1 MTWSHGYFTDLNYT
15 NGYNRDMSPAM
26 LRLACL
32 CQAIQPQLS
41 EEPTYLEL
49 GFGQGLSI
57 NIHAAG
63 SAGSY
68 WGTDF
73 NPAQTVE
80 ARKLGLASGAN
91 LRLFDD
97 SFEELAS
104 RNDLPD
110 FDVIALH
117 GIWSWISE
125 ANQKVITDII
135 RRKLRPGGIVYVS
148 YNCLPGWAPVIPIR
162 ELMSLYKEFGEARMS
177 GPLGMIEGALQFSG
191 EVSRAGSIYFQ
202 ENPVAG
208 RHLEQLMKQERAYL
222 AHEYLN
228 ADWHLG
234 HFSDMARSLGDA
246 KLTFVGSARLL
257 DGMDALQ
264 LTGEGR
270 KLLSQI
276 GHPIM
281 RETVRD
287 YLLNRRFRSDIFAK
301 GARKLSGPEHRD
313 AWHSLNFVLST
324 PLVDIPKKIPLS
336 RGEVELPADKYD
348 PILEALC
355 EDKYRPKGVDELLQH
370 SKLRGFQPQDVV
382 EALTVLTGAGFTA
395 PVRDPSKKVQEQCKA
410 LNRHILDRARVSMDL
425 HHMVSPVTGGGIA
438 IPHIAQL
445 FILALREGKTDA
457 DSLANHVW
465 EFLDSIGERLVRD
478 GQSIESRD
486 ENLKELRGSAV
497 SFLRSGR
504 PLLEA
509 LQIIDPSEI
518 GGPPIKAYERLG
530 AEAD

>member
-1 MTWSHGYFTDLNYT
+1 MTWSYGYFTDLNYIH
-15 NGYNRDMSPAM
+15 GYNRDMNPAM
-26 LRLACL
+26 LCLACL

-162 ELMSLYKEFGEARMS
+162 ALMSLYKEFGEARMS

-191 EVSRAGSIYFQ
+191 EVARAGSIYFQ
-202 ENPVAG
+202 ENPIAG
-208 RHLEQLMKQERAYL
+208 LHLEQLMKQERGYL

-257 DGMDALQ
+257 DGMDTLQ
-264 LTGEGR
+264 LTDEGR
-270 KLLSQI
+270 KLVSQI

-287 YLLNRRFRSDIFAK
+287 YLLNRRFRSDIFVK
-301 GARKLSGPEHRD
+301 GARKMSGSEHRD
-313 AWHSLNFVLST
+313 AWHSLAFVLST
-324 PLVDIPKKIPLS
+324 PLADIPKKIPLG

-348 PILEALC
+348 PILEALSD
-355 EDKYRPKGVDELLQH
+355 DKYRPKGVDELLKH
-370 SKLRGFQPQDVV
+370 PKLRGFKPQDVV
-382 EALTVLTGAGFTA
+382 EALMVLTGAGFTA
-395 PVRDPSKKVQEQCKA
+395 PAQEPSKKVLEQCKA
-410 LNRHILDRARVSMDL
+410 LNGHILDRARVSLDL
-425 HHMVSPVTGGGIA
+425 HHMASPVTGGGISL
-438 IPHIAQL
+438 PHIAQL
-445 FILALREGKTDA
+445 FVLAMRDGKTGPDA
-457 DSLANHVW
+457 LANHVW
-465 EFLDSIGERLVRD
+465 ELLDGISERLVKD
-478 GQSIESRD
+478 GERIESKD
-486 ENLKELRGSAV
+486 ESLKELRGSAV
-497 SFLRSGR
+497 KFLKFGR

-509 LQIIDPSEI
+509 LQIIESADISGSPFE
-518 GGPPIKAYERLG
+518 AYQ
-530 AEAD
+530 

>member
-1 MTWSHGYFTDLNYT
+1 MAWSYGYFTDLNYSH
-15 NGYNRDMSPAM
+15 GYYPEMNPTM

-32 CQAIQPQLS
+32 CQAVEPQLS
-41 EEPTYLEL
+41 EEPIYLEL
-49 GFGQGLSI
+49 GFGQGVSI
-57 NIHAAG
+57 NMHAAG
-63 SAGSY
+63 SVGSY

-73 NPAQTVE
+73 NPTQTVE
-80 ARKLGLASGAN
+80 ARKLAAASGAS
-91 LRLFDD
+91 LHLFDD

-125 ANQKVITDII
+125 TNRKIITDII
-135 RRKLRPGGIVYVS
+135 RRKLRPGGIAYIS
-148 YNCLPGWAPVIPIR
+148 YNCLPGWAPIIPIR
-162 ELMSLYKEFGEARMS
+162 ELMSLYQEYGEGKIS
-177 GPLGMIEGALQFSG
+177 GPVGMIEGALQFLG
-191 EVSRAGSIYFQ
+191 DVAKAGSIYFN
-202 ENPVAG
+202 ENPIAG
-208 RHLEQLMKQERAYL
+208 HHLKHLMKQGPNYL

-234 HFSDMARSLGDA
+234 HFSDMARSLDDA
-246 KLTFVGSARLL
+246 KLTYVGSARLL

-264 LTGEGR
+264 FTDEGR
-270 KLLSQI
+270 KLVSQI

-287 YLLNRRFRSDIFAK
+287 YLLNRRFRSDIFVK

-313 AWHSLNFVLST
+313 AWHSLAFVLST
-324 PLVDIPKKIPLS
+324 PIVDIPKKIPLS

-370 SKLRGFQPQDVV
+370 SKLRGFLPQDVV

-410 LNRHILDRARVSMDL
+410 LNRHILERARISMDL

-445 FILALREGKTDA
+445 FILGLREGKTDA

-486 ENLKELRGSAV
+486 ANLKELRGSAV
-497 SFLRSGR
+497 KFLRSSR

-518 GGPPIKAYERLG
+518 GGPPIEDL
-530 AEAD
+530 